1 MPEDGSYAII
11 NEEHGAKASK
21 LLQNLYNSKLYSD
34 VTLAT
39 EDDKQIKCHQSIL
52 TTFSSFFER
61 ILTRNPH
68 PNPLI
73 YLKGIKSGELEMLL
87 QFAYLGEC
95 IVPENALGPVLD
107 AAKELAI
114 YGFGDCD
121 VDGEKSEET
130 EDTANSNINN
140 DTERA
145 KNQPNVSDDNT
156 ILEKIDPGDKPM
168 IKDEKPDKFV
178 MKLQEESI
186 TSDKTTKAINA
197 LQLVNESLNES
208 MTGSGPFNCGKCD
221 YSTARKRIMKEHVMG
236 MHSDIIVKIIEQ
248 HLNIFL

>member
-61 ILTRNPH
+61 ILTKNPH

-121 VDGEKSEET
+121 VDGEESEET
-130 EDTANSNINN
+130 EDTANSNMNN

-145 KNQPNVSDDNT
+145 KKQPKVSEDNS
-156 ILEKIDPGDKPM
+156 ILVETDPGDKPV
-168 IKDEKPDKFV
+168 IKNEKPDKSV